1 MPKLK
6 IKKKLKTKTKVRV
19 LLAKA
24 GLDGHDRGIKVVA
37 KALSE
42 AGIDIIYTGLH
53 QTPESVIERAIEEN
67 VDLIGFSIL
76 SGAHMTVFPRA
87 IKLLKEKG
95 ARDIGIFGGG
105 IIPDEDIKTLKK
117 MGVKKLFGPGT
128 PLEEIIDFVKNSTH
142 RKVRRE

>member
-6 IKKKLKTKTKVRV
+6 IKKKTKTKIKVRV

-24 GLDGHDRGIKVVA
+24 GLDGHDRGIKIVA

-42 AGIDIIYTGLH
+42 ARVDIIYTGLH
-53 QTPESVIERAIEEN
+53 QTPKSVVERAIDEK

-76 SGAHMTVFPRA
+76 SGAHMVVFPRA

-95 ARDIGIFGGG
+95 ARDIGVFGGG

-128 PLEEIIDFVKNSTH
+128 SLEEIIEFVTNYKSS
-142 RKVRRE
+142 

>member
-1 MPKLK
+1 MTKLK
-6 IKKKLKTKTKVRV
+6 IKKKPKTKKKIRV

-24 GLDGHDRGIKVVA
+24 GLDGHDRGIKIVA

-53 QTPESVIERAIEEN
+53 QTPESVIERAIEEK

-76 SGAHMTVFPRA
+76 SGAHMAVFPRA

-95 ARDIGIFGGG
+95 ARDIGVFGGG

-128 PLEEIIDFVKNSTH
+128 PLKEIIDFVKNSTH
-142 RKVRRE
+142 RKVR